1 MVVGGGLPVLFDG
14 EVAGGIGIRSG
25 APARDLQF
33 AEAGTTH
40 FLAKRD

>member
-25 APARDLQF
+25 APARDLQC